1 MDIFAV
7 IGMFLGI
14 GLILLGQA
22 MEGGNIG
29 QLLQITAAFIVIG
42 GTTGAIVLSFPMPV
56 IKSAIMM
63 LKNVFMPPKTDFN
76 ALITEIGGFAQK
88 ARKEGIFALEKEA
101 NTASDSLLTLGL
113 GAVADGTDPTLVREM
128 MENQI
133 EQLENHVNAAA
144 KVYESFGGYSPT
156 LGIIG
161 AVMGLIQVM
170 QNLSDPSKLGAG
182 IAVAFV
188 ATIYGLF
195 AANLVMIPL
204 GTRIKFIYQNVFLY
218 KNMILEGV
226 LSIQAGESPVLIERK
241 LRSFILEDNK
251 EGYWLKRNINTKNMK
266 TWKGGWFHTVTLSP
280 FCLQPSLFCMLLLRL
295 MQPILPALKS
305 LLKQHLIKILCLM
318 VNNP

>member
-7 IGMFLGI
+7 VGCFLGI

-29 QLLQITAAFIVIG
+29 QLLQITAAFIVLG
-42 GTTGAIVLSFPMPV
+42 GTTGAIVLSFPP
-56 IKSAIMM
+56 KTLASAIKM
-63 LKNVFMPPKTDFN
+63 LKDVFFPPKSDFN
-76 ALITEIGGFAQK
+76 ALITEIGGFATK
-88 ARKEGIFALEKEA
+88 ARKEGIIALEKEA
-101 NTASDSLLTLGL
+101 YNASDALLSLGL

-128 MENQI
+128 MENQVS
-133 EQLENHVNAAA
+133 QLEQYVHNAA
-144 KVYESFGGYSPT
+144 KVFESFGGYSPT

-204 GTRIKFIYQNVFLY
+204 GTRIKFIYQDVFLY
-218 KNMILEGV
+218 KKMIIEGV

-241 LRSFILEDNK
+241 LRSFILDDNSAK
-251 EGYWLKRNINTKNMK
+251 E
-266 TWKGGWFHTVTLSP
+266 KGNG
-280 FCLQPSLFCMLLLRL
+280 
-295 MQPILPALKS
+295 
-305 LLKQHLIKILCLM
+305 
-318 VNNP
+318 

>member
-7 IGMFLGI
+7 IGLFFGI
-14 GLILLGQA
+14 TMILIGQA

-29 QLLQITAAFIVIG
+29 QLLQITAAFIVLG
-42 GTTGAIVLSFPMPV
+42 GTTGAVLLSFPPK
-56 IKSAIMM
+56 ILLSAIKI
-63 LKNVFMPPKTDFN
+63 LKDVFMPPKSDFN
-76 ALITEIGGFAQK
+76 ALITEIGGFATK
-88 ARKEGIFALEKEA
+88 ARKEGIISLEKEA
-101 NTASDSLLTLGL
+101 YNASDPLLTLGL

-133 EQLENHVNAAA
+133 EQFENHINGAA
-144 KVYESFGGYSPT
+144 KVFESFGGYSPT

-195 AANLVMIPL
+195 AANLVMIPIS
-204 GTRIKFIYQNVFLY
+204 TRIKFIFQDVMLY

-251 EGYWLKRNINTKNMK
+251 EANDNG
-266 TWKGGWFHTVTLSP
+266 
-280 FCLQPSLFCMLLLRL
+280 
-295 MQPILPALKS
+295 
-305 LLKQHLIKILCLM
+305 
-318 VNNP
+318 

>member
-7 IGMFLGI
+7 IGLFFGI
-14 GLILLGQA
+14 GMILTGQA

-29 QLLQITAAFIVIG
+29 QLLQITAAFIVLG
-42 GTTGAIVLSFPMPV
+42 GTSGAVLLSFPP
-56 IKSAIMM
+56 KTLASAFKI
-63 LKNVFMPPKTDFN
+63 LKDVFMPPKTDFN
-76 ALITEIGGFAQK
+76 ALITEIGGFATK
-88 ARKEGIFALEKEA
+88 ARKEGIISLEKEA
-101 NTASDSLLTLGL
+101 NNASDSLLALGL

-133 EQLENHVNAAA
+133 EQLENYVHNAA

-204 GTRIKFIYQNVFLY
+204 GTRIKFIYQDVLLY

-241 LRSFILEDNK
+241 LHSFILED
-251 EGYWLKRNINTKNMK
+251 E
-266 TWKGGWFHTVTLSP
+266 KGSG
-280 FCLQPSLFCMLLLRL
+280 
-295 MQPILPALKS
+295 
-305 LLKQHLIKILCLM
+305 
-318 VNNP
+318 NNG